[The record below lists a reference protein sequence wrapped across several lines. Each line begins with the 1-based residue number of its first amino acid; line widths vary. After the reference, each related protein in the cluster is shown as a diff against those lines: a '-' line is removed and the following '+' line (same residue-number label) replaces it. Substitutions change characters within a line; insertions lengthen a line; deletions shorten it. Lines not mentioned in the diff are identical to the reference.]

1 MMAWSVIGALP
12 AVPLALALAFE
23 TVLLFLAGF
32 PRPMMAAISWDA
44 LRVSP
49 PAIMFPHRRRCLR
62 ALDLSSAPPLD
73 RLGDR

>member
-32 PRPMMAAISWDA
+32 PRPMMAAIRAWSD
-44 LRVSP
+44 LTGLEP
-49 PAIMFPHRRRCLR
+49 CLELRCLVI
-62 ALDLSSAPPLD
+62 
-73 RLGDR
+73 